1 MDSLKS
7 STFISPIPKNL
18 KTRPYR
24 KVKTLRITS
33 STRTTPDPWSLS
45 SGNPDKPKPY
55 SKNPKKPLSDDN
67 ARRIIKAKAEYL
79 SVLRRNQG
87 SQAQTPKWIRR
98 TPEQMVRYL
107 EDDRHGHLYGKHVVA
122 AIKTVR
128 GLAAKKEG
136 EYDMRRVMGSFVTK
150 LTFREMCVVLKEQ
163 RGWRQAMEFF
173 DWMKLQLSYRP
184 SVIPYTIL
192 LRIYGQVGKLKLA
205 EQTFLEMLDAGCEP
219 DEVACGTMICAYAKW
234 GRDKAMLA
242 FYSAV
247 QERGVLLS
255 VQVYN
260 FMISSLQKKSLHDK
274 VIDVWRDMM
283 ERGVVPNSFTYTV
296 VISSLVKEGASTEA
310 FETFYDMRN
319 SDFVPEEVTY
329 NFLINLCSKN
339 GDLEGALKLFED
351 MRSLNIVPSNFT
363 CASLLTLYYKNE
375 DYSKAL
381 SLFSEMARYKVVVD
395 EVIYGLLI
403 RIYGK
408 LGLFD
413 DASKTFDEME
423 NLGILSDEKTY
434 LAMAQV
440 HLRSGSFEKALS
452 IMELMRS
459 RKIWF
464 SRFAFI
470 VLLQCYVKME
480 NVASAESTFQALSKT
495 GLPDAISCNHM
506 LSMYKKAGLLS
517 KAIDFIR
524 QSRNNGVQF
533 DEELYKTAM
542 SVYCKE
548 GMLVDAEL
556 LMEEM
561 LAKESFKGTKFLDT
575 CLMFNVRE
583 NRIQKFEECGG
594 EPDFLALRLMFSL
607 YLDNDRVGSTEGVLK
622 CMCSTDNGLSLINQL
637 IKKFIKEG
645 ETSKAEAI
653 WQQLVKL
660 EHMVEDAAISFIN
673 LYGKQQKLRQAKE
686 IFTFFSDN
694 GQVSVALHNA
704 MVDTYSKCGKL
715 DEAYQL
721 YSGQAEKG
729 NELGA
734 VSTSIVV
741 NSLTRRGKYI
751 EAENIIRR
759 SFDENM
765 ALDTVAFNTF
775 IKAAMEAGKLQFAT
789 TIYERMISMGMS
801 PTIQTI
807 STMISVYGRGKKLE
821 KALDIFNEARSKGI
835 PLDERAYTNL
845 ISYCGKAGRSSE
857 AGLLFNE
864 MRKLG
869 IKPGTVSYNIMMNV
883 YATSGLR
890 NEAEELFQAMRLAGL
905 PADSRTYLALIQAN
919 TKTQNLGRAEE
930 LINSMQNDGIEATSA
945 HYNLL
950 LSAFFTTGLI
960 GEADRIFNK
969 LLTTATAPD
978 LSFCR
983 TMMRGYMDH
992 GYVSQGISFFE
1003 NLGQSIEPD
1012 RFIWSA
1018 AVHLYKSAGEE
1029 IKAENTLNSMSTLG
1043 IAYLEHLEI
1052 GSKGQRKQIP
1062 KTELPDAVE
1071 QLTSG

>member
-7 STFISPIPKNL
+7 SSAFVSPLPKNPKFKPYRKPKNL
-18 KTRPYR
+18 
-24 KVKTLRITS
+24 RITAS
-33 STRTTPDPWSLS
+33 TTPDPWSLS

-55 SKNPKKPLSDDN
+55 SKNPKKALSDDN
-67 ARRIIKAKAEYL
+67 ARRIIKAKAKYL
-79 SVLRRNQG
+79 SELRRNQG
-87 SQAQTPKWIRR
+87 PQAQTPRWIRR

-107 EDDRHGHLYGKHVVA
+107 EDERHGHLYGKHVVA
-122 AIKTVR
+122 AIKAVR
-128 GLAAKKEG
+128 GLAGKKEG
-136 EYDMRRVMGSFVTK
+136 EYDMRRVMASFVTK

-192 LRIYGQVGKLKLA
+192 LRIYGQVGKIKLA
-205 EQTFLEMLDAGCEP
+205 EQTFLEMLEVGCEP
-219 DEVACGTMICAYAKW
+219 DEVACGTMLCTYAKW

-247 QERGVLLS
+247 QQRGVLLS

-260 FMISSLQKKSLHDK
+260 FMISSLQKKSLHGK
-274 VIDVWRDMM
+274 VIDVWREMM

-296 VISSLVKEGASTEA
+296 VISSLVKEGISEEA
-310 FETFYDMRN
+310 FETFYEMRN
-319 SDFVPEEVTY
+319 SEFVPEEVTY
-329 NFLINLCSKN
+329 NLLINLCSKN
-339 GDLEGALKLFED
+339 GDREGALKLYED

-408 LGLFD
+408 LGLFE
-413 DASKTFDEME
+413 DASNTFDEME
-423 NLGILSDEKTY
+423 NVGILTDEKTY

-440 HLRSGSFEKALS
+440 HLSSGSFQKALR

-459 RKIWF
+459 RKILF

-480 NVASAESTFQALSKT
+480 DIGSAESTFQALSKT

-506 LSMYKKAGLLS
+506 LSMYKKSGLLD
-517 KAIDFIR
+517 KAKGFLCQI
-524 QSRNNGVQF
+524 RNNGVHF

-548 GMLVDAEL
+548 GMLTDAEL

-561 LAKESFKGTKFLDT
+561 LAKESFKDSKFLAT
-575 CLMFNVRE
+575 CLLFNVK
-583 NRIQKFEECGG
+583 NRQRKCEEFRG
-594 EPDFLALRLMFSL
+594 EPDLLALRLMFGL
-607 YLDNDRVGSTEGVLK
+607 YLDSGCLGGIEEVLNFI
-622 CMCSTDNGLSLINQL
+622 CGNVNGLSLISQL
-637 IKKFIKEG
+637 IKKFIKED

-653 WQQLVKL
+653 WEQLVKL
-660 EHMVEDAAISFIN
+660 QHMPEDAAIALIS

-694 GQVSVALHNA
+694 GEVSIPLHNV
-704 MVDTYSKCGKL
+704 MVDAYAKCGKS

-721 YSGQAEKG
+721 YNGQAEKG
-729 NELGA
+729 HDMGA
-734 VSTSIVV
+734 VSISIVV
-741 NSLTRRGKYI
+741 SSLTRCGKYK

-759 SFDENM
+759 SFDENV

-775 IKAAMEAGKLQFAT
+775 IKAALEAGKLQFAT
-789 TIYERMISMGMS
+789 TIYERMMSMGLS
-801 PTIQTI
+801 PSIQTI
-807 STMISVYGRGKKLE
+807 CTMISVYGRGRKLD
-821 KALDIFNEARSKGI
+821 KALEIFSEGRKGV
-835 PLDERAYTNL
+835 PLDEKAYTNL
-845 ISYCGKAGRSSE
+845 ISYLGKAGRSHE
-857 AGLLFNE
+857 ARLLFNE
-864 MRKLG
+864 MREVG
-869 IKPGTVSYNIMMNV
+869 IKPGRVSYNVMMNV
-883 YATSGLR
+883 YATSGLHT
-890 NEAEELFQAMRLAGL
+890 EAEELFQAMRLDDL
-905 PADSRTYLALIQAN
+905 PPDSRTYLAIIQAN
-919 TKTQNLGRAEE
+919 TTVQNHGRAEN
-930 LINSMQNDGIEATSA
+930 LIDFMEHDGIEATSA

-950 LSAFFTTGLI
+950 LSAFFTAGLI
-960 GEADRIFNK
+960 RDADRIFNK
-969 LLTTATAPD
+969 LSASGTAPD
-978 LSFCR
+978 VSCCR
-983 TMMRGYMDH
+983 TMLRGYMDH
-992 GYVSQGISFFE
+992 GYVSHGITFFE
-1003 NLGQSIEPD
+1003 SLSKSIEPD

-1018 AVHLYKSAGEE
+1018 AVHLYKSAGDET
-1029 IKAENTLNSMSTLG
+1029 KAENTLNSMSTLG
-1043 IAYLEHLEI
+1043 ITYLKHLEV
-1052 GSKGQRKQIP
+1052 GSRGESMDVLKIESSEAVKQ
-1062 KTELPDAVE
+1062 LS
-1071 QLTSG
+1071 SG